1 MTPPP
6 DLADKD
12 ALIATLLVRIETMTA
27 ANGLLVARIAELE
40 SSWISRRRRLI

>member
-6 DLADKD
+6 DLVDKD
-12 ALIATLLVRIETMTA
+12 ALIATLLARIETLTA

-40 SSWISRRRRLI
+40 FEAGSAAEDA